1 MIKELLRKMVT
12 NWPKHLNS
20 KIAIYSHW
28 EVKLAAPPSLKIKRE
43 LNFFDW
49 KIDPNCMIKK
59 IVTKDSN
66 YMTKVS

>member
-28 EVKLAAPPSLKIKRE
+28 EVNFYVRVQCFAGCTTKSENKEGTKLRWLKNR
-43 LNFFDW
+43 
-49 KIDPNCMIKK
+49 
-59 IVTKDSN
+59 S
-66 YMTKVS
+66 